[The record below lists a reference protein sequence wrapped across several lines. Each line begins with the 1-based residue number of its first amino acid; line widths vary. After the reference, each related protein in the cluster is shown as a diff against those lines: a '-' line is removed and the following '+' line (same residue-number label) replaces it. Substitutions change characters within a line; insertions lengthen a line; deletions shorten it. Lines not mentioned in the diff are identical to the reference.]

1 MRHHKLRN
9 LVHGTSTY
17 NRAMYSNML
26 KGLVEHGRIQ
36 TTATKAR
43 SLRGVAER
51 MVTKATRLGDLLLK
65 DRAKLAAEDKA
76 RLLHAM
82 RIVRRTLRDRDA
94 VVRLFDEVAPR
105 YLGRPGG
112 YTRIYK
118 LGPRK
123 GDGAPLALLEFV
135 PADMPEKEGAPK
147 PESTEKKSRFG
158 FLRRKKAPADKK

>member
-1 MRHHKLRN
+1 MVSN
-9 LVHGTSTY
+9 L
-17 NRAMYSNML
+17 L

-43 SLRGVAER
+43 SLKSVAER
-51 MVTKATRLGDLLLK
+51 MVTRATRLGDLLLK
-65 DRAKLAAEDKA
+65 DRSKLAAEDKA
-76 RLLHAM
+76 RLIHAM
-82 RIVRRTLRDRDA
+82 RMVRRTLKDRDA

-123 GDGAPLALLEFV
+123 GDGAPLALLELI
-135 PADMPEKEGAPK
+135 PSDMPEKEGAPK

-158 FLRRKKAPADKK
+158 FLRRKKAPAEKK